1 MDMRS
6 FLQLLQH
13 QISCFARGDVMLE
26 SMVKEKAL
34 QAFTDGAAGKTI
46 TGSDGIDW
54 LCLVL

>member
-1 MDMRS
+1 
-6 FLQLLQH
+6 
-13 QISCFARGDVMLE
+13 MLE